1 MADLVVV
8 CHEAYTILGA
18 QFKETDYEYEI
29 RYEIG
34 HLFRMRKEITTNFE
48 FKKVKIPKAPEISE
62 K

>member
-1 MADLVVV
+1 V